1 MSALTIMPFPASC
14 GNYQPYPPLV
24 SSASCL
30 AMASLPHTTIPNP
43 QLSLSKQSIPI
54 EFHKHSQAHFT
65 KLQENAKT
73 HQILYQSYFSHMSSL
88 CKQGQ
93 IQQAVDLFVEME
105 LKNLQV
111 GPEIYGELLQ
121 GCVYER
127 ALHTGKQIHA
137 RIIKKGGIFA
147 INEYIQTKLVIF
159 YAKCDVPEA
168 SNRLFRRVRLKN
180 VFSWAAVIG
189 LNCRMGFYQ
198 EALLGF
204 REMQENGL
212 LPDNFVVPNVLKA
225 CGALEW
231 IGIGKG
237 VHGYVV
243 KLGCSGC
250 VFVASSLV
258 DMYGKCGVVED
269 ARKVFDGMPERNVVT
284 WNSVIVGY
292 VQNGLNDEAIKVFY
306 EMREAGVEPTHVTVS
321 SLLSASANLCALQV
335 GKHGHALAVVCGLE
349 LNTNLGSSL
358 INFYSKVGLIEDAE
372 MVFSKMLE
380 KDVVT
385 WNLLISGYVQVGE
398 VDKALNVCRLM
409 RLENLSF
416 DSVTLSTLMSAF
428 ADTRSLKFGKVGH
441 CYCIRNNLESDV
453 VVVSSIVDMYAKC
466 EKIDCAKRVFNSS
479 FIRDLVLWN
488 TMLAAFAELGHSG
501 EALKMFYQMQLES
514 VPPNVISWNSLI
526 LGFLKNGQV
535 NEAKDMFWQMQSL
548 GVQPN
553 LVTWTTLISGL
564 AKSGF
569 GFEAILT
576 FQHMQEAGIKP
587 NVVSIIGVLLACIN
601 MASLQNGR
609 ALHGH
614 LIRHSLYT
622 SIPIATSLVDMYAK
636 CGNIDQ
642 AKRVFDMIEH
652 KELPVYN
659 AMISSYALHGQ
670 AVEALALYQG
680 LKEEGV
686 KPDNI
691 TFTNALYACSHA
703 MMVNEGLELFF
714 DMVSSHNINPSIE
727 HYGCVV
733 NLLSRCGNLDE
744 AFRLIGTMP
753 YKPDAQMLGSLLAA
767 CREHNKIELEEY
779 LSNQLLKLQPDNSG
793 NYIAMS
799 NAHAAAG
806 RWDEVTKVRQLMKE
820 RGLRKI
826 PGCSWIQIGEE
837 LHVFVAG
844 DTSHPET
851 EKMYMTLAL
860 LGMEMS
866 FS

>member
-1 MSALTIMPFPASC
+1 
-14 GNYQPYPPLV
+14 
-24 SSASCL
+24 
-30 AMASLPHTTIPNP
+30 
-43 QLSLSKQSIPI
+43 
-54 EFHKHSQAHFT
+54 
-65 KLQENAKT
+65 
-73 HQILYQSYFSHMSSL
+73 MSSL

-321 SLLSASANLCALQV
+321 SLLSASANLCALQE

-385 WNLLISGYVQVGE
+385 WNLLISGYVQVRE
-398 VDKALNVCRLM
+398 MTK
-409 RLENLSF
+409 
-416 DSVTLSTLMSAF
+416 
-428 ADTRSLKFGKVGH
+428 
-441 CYCIRNNLESDV
+441 
-453 VVVSSIVDMYAKC
+453 
-466 EKIDCAKRVFNSS
+466 
-479 FIRDLVLWN
+479 
-488 TMLAAFAELGHSG
+488 HS
-501 EALKMFYQMQLES
+501 MF
-514 VPPNVISWNSLI
+514 
-526 LGFLKNGQV
+526 
-535 NEAKDMFWQMQSL
+535 
-548 GVQPN
+548 
-553 LVTWTTLISGL
+553 
-564 AKSGF
+564 
-569 GFEAILT
+569 
-576 FQHMQEAGIKP
+576 
-587 NVVSIIGVLLACIN
+587 
-601 MASLQNGR
+601 
-609 ALHGH
+609 
-614 LIRHSLYT
+614 
-622 SIPIATSLVDMYAK
+622 
-636 CGNIDQ
+636 
-642 AKRVFDMIEH
+642 
-652 KELPVYN
+652 
-659 AMISSYALHGQ
+659 
-670 AVEALALYQG
+670 AVE
-680 LKEEGV
+680 
-686 KPDNI
+686 
-691 TFTNALYACSHA
+691 
-703 MMVNEGLELFF
+703 
-714 DMVSSHNINPSIE
+714 
-727 HYGCVV
+727 
-733 NLLSRCGNLDE
+733 
-744 AFRLIGTMP
+744 
-753 YKPDAQMLGSLLAA
+753 
-767 CREHNKIELEEY
+767 
-779 LSNQLLKLQPDNSG
+779 
-793 NYIAMS
+793 
-799 NAHAAAG
+799 
-806 RWDEVTKVRQLMKE
+806 
-820 RGLRKI
+820 
-826 PGCSWIQIGEE
+826 
-837 LHVFVAG
+837 
-844 DTSHPET
+844 
-851 EKMYMTLAL
+851 
-860 LGMEMS
+860 
-866 FS
+866 